1 MKLVIT
7 VKHCMHE
14 VLLRSQVNT
23 RKYDAMYYL

>member
-14 VLLRSQVNT
+14 VLLPGQVNT